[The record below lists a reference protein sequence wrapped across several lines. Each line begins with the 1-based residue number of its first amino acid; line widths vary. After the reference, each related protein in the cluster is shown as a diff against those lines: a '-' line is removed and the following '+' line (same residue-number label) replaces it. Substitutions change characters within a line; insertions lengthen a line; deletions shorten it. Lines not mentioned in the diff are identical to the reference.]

1 MKKYFK
7 FLIIALVV
15 AVVVPQIVFASWW
28 NPMSWGWLNRFFHF
42 QQTEQKQEQKQ
53 EQDQKNSVACTMDA
67 KECPDGSYVGRTG
80 PNCEFEECSE
90 MKTDEIVKTKEQSC
104 INSGGKVIMQN
115 CNCPDNV
122 TPADFY
128 NHCNMALNTCFCDPS
143 LGIKRQLKSCDCGPN
158 KCWNGTECS
167 TIEKEKNK

>member
-1 MKKYFK
+1 MKNQKSS
-7 FLIIALVV
+7 FLNKGVSTPVGLTIIIAV
-15 AVVVPQIVFASWW
+15 AVVLFCGAFAYQYFAKPQTPIT
-28 NPMSWGWLNRFFHF
+28 ND
-42 QQTEQKQEQKQ
+42 QQNSNEQ
-53 EQDQKNSVACTMDA
+53 VMCTMDA
-67 KECPDGSYVGRTG
+67 MECPDGSYVGRTG

-90 MKTDEIVKTKEQSC
+90 IKTDEIVKTKEQSC
-104 INSGGKVIMQN
+104 INSGGKVIMEN

-143 LGIKRQLKSCDCGPN
+143 LGIKRQLKSCDCGLN

-167 TIEKEKNK
+167 TI

>member
-1 MKKYFK
+1 MKKQIST
-7 FLIIALVV
+7 LWGVIIIVIS
-15 AVVVPQIVFASWW
+15 AVVLFGGVFAYQYFAKQNFAVVSPLQTQAQ
-28 NPMSWGWLNRFFHF
+28 NGQSAVSDN
-42 QQTEQKQEQKQ
+42 QQVFDNQ
-53 EQDQKNSVACTMDA
+53 VMCTMDA
-67 KECPDGSYVGRTG
+67 MQCPDGSYVGRTG

-104 INSGGKVIMQN
+104 INSGGKVIMEN

-143 LGIKRQLKSCDCGPN
+143 LGIKKQLKTCDCGLN

-167 TIEKEKNK
+167 TIEK